1 MNILD
6 EAAIAN
12 QKLWEEEVK
21 KDVVTLFHGWN
32 WISLCCVN
40 TQMANMSSSRT
51 NDLHLS
57 GWPIGRY

>member
-40 TQMANMSSSRT
+40 TQMANMSSCQ
-51 NDLHLS
+51 NQ
-57 GWPIGRY
+57 